1 MKLKTIP
8 TIIDRI
14 NNSKYM
20 AGIAMIVL
28 NIGSKYII
36 MELSE
41 SQEAFMTNKIFRRF
55 AIFTIS
61 FIATRDI
68 ITSLILTSVF
78 IILVGNVFNENS
90 KYSIVKKKPFK
101 QVAKNDYLKA
111 VKIKELYEL
120 QTKTKDLAKLN
131 KS

>member
-120 QTKTKDLAKLN
+120 QTKTKDQAKLN

>member
-55 AIFTIS
+55 TIFTIS

-78 IILVGNVFNENS
+78 IILVGNLFNENS

-111 VKIKELYEL
+111 IKIKELYEL
-120 QTKTKDLAKLN
+120 QTKIKDQAKLN

>member
-68 ITSLILTSVF
+68 ITSLILTAVF

-120 QTKTKDLAKLN
+120 QTKTKDQAKLN

>member
-78 IILVGNVFNENS
+78 IILVGNLFNENS

-111 VKIKELYEL
+111 IKIKELYEL
-120 QTKTKDLAKLN
+120 QTKTKDQAKLN

>member
-41 SQEAFMTNKIFRRF
+41 SQEEFMTNKIFRRF

-68 ITSLILTSVF
+68 ITSLILTAVF

-120 QTKTKDLAKLN
+120 QTKTKDRAKLN

>member
-1 MKLKTIP
+1 MKTKTI
-8 TIIDRI
+8 TTLIDSI

-41 SQEAFMTNKIFRRF
+41 SQEAFMANKLFRRF
-55 AIFTIS
+55 AIFTIC
-61 FIATRDI
+61 FIATRDV

-120 QTKTKDLAKLN
+120 QN
-131 KS
+131 KKKSTNKNK

>member
-68 ITSLILTSVF
+68 ITSLILTAVF

-120 QTKTKDLAKLN
+120 QTKTKDRAKLN